1 MRIGIDLLWV
11 RVGICGGTES
21 FIRNLME
28 GFAEYDAD
36 NEYILFAASDNAET
50 FRELSRRN
58 KRIRILKCPTESK
71 SRIKRI
77 AWENTKLDDTAKAE
91 GIDVM
96 FIPVY
101 SMPRVKRKNGIP
113 YVVTIHDIQGLHYPE
128 YFSALRLHF
137 LKKKWDYSTGN
148 AKAVVT
154 ISEYV
159 KKDLIEHY
167 PNAKGRTIVIPDPV
181 ILDMTDTGEDNIAKF
196 GIEPYEYFYCV
207 SSMLPHKNLATLL
220 RTMAYRKKHVRSRKN
235 LAENLSENAAEYN
248 EKLVLSGVG
257 GAGSPERKK
266 LDEMIKQLGIG
277 DNVIITGFV
286 SDKERNSL
294 YKYCRAFL
302 FPSVFEGFG
311 MPPVEALMA
320 GRPVITTSFEAI
332 REVTKDKAIYVKDSF
347 DEKEWSQK
355 IDSLQGNSGA
365 EDVEAASFPEY
376 SVREVAAKYIK
387 AFNAANKKA

>member
-196 GIEPYEYFYCV
+196 GIKPYEYFYCV

-220 RTMAYRKKHVRSRKN
+220 RTMAYRKS
-235 LAENLSENAAEYN
+235 

-266 LDEMIKQLGIG
+266 LDEMIEQLGIG

-355 IDSLQGNSGA
+355 IDSLQGKKGA
-365 EDVEAASFPEY
+365 EDVEAVSFPEY
-376 SVREVAAKYIK
+376 SIKEVAAKYIK

>member
-196 GIEPYEYFYCV
+196 GIKPYEYFYCV

-220 RTMAYRKKHVRSRKN
+220 RTMAYRKS
-235 LAENLSENAAEYN
+235 

-266 LDEMIKQLGIG
+266 LDEMIEQLGIG

-376 SVREVAAKYIK
+376 SIKEVAEKYIQ
-387 AFNAANKKA
+387 AFAAAIK